1 MKVMVDYFSIVI
13 YYHLGQFGEVFKA
26 VLRSSSGR
34 KIDVAIKR
42 IKDYSSEKEMSD
54 FLGEMAVMSQ
64 LEHRNII
71 HLHGVVKESKTSCD
85 IQNKSY
91 NINE

>member
-1 MKVMVDYFSIVI
+1 MVI

-34 KIDVAIKR
+34 KIDVAIKK

-71 HLHGVVKESKTSCD
+71 HLHGVVKESKCNNCSFSTSCA

-91 NINE
+91 NN